1 MAVGLTLVA
10 MGTSMPELMVSLTA
24 AHTGRSEIAF
34 ANVIGSNMA
43 NVLLIVG
50 VSASLCAITLRT
62 RWFELG
68 YMLLATGLAC
78 LPFAAGAVNRPI
90 AGVMVAMLVLF
101 CGQLLARE
109 RARHRATPH
118 EAKKHPTTPLGWITH
133 LALAIV
139 GFLLLAF
146 GADWLVEGSV
156 AIAASL
162 GLSQAVIG
170 MTIVAVGTSLPE
182 LATSVVAALRKRP
195 EISVGN
201 ILGSNIFNVGAVLG
215 MAALIQPFPVDAST
229 VGRLMIATVLSA
241 IALVVVLRRAAGVPR
256 IVGILFLLAYGG
268 FLSIEALS
276 THTG

>member
-1 MAVGLTLVA
+1 
-10 MGTSMPELMVSLTA
+10 
-24 AHTGRSEIAF
+24 
-34 ANVIGSNMA
+34 
-43 NVLLIVG
+43 
-50 VSASLCAITLRT
+50 
-62 RWFELG
+62 
-68 YMLLATGLAC
+68 
-78 LPFAAGAVNRPI
+78 
-90 AGVMVAMLVLF
+90 
-101 CGQLLARE
+101 
-109 RARHRATPH
+109 
-118 EAKKHPTTPLGWITH
+118 
-133 LALAIV
+133 
-139 GFLLLAF
+139 
-146 GADWLVEGSV
+146 V

-256 IVGILFLLAYGG
+256 IVGILFLLAHGG